1 MPTQHQEMIHS
12 YVRVDSARRVVLPNS
27 VCRALGIQPGDEL
40 TVLCTAGG
48 VQLQTVEQAV
58 REFQSLCAPGMIEG
72 RSVVDEL
79 IAERRAASQY
89 E

>member
-1 MPTQHQEMIHS
+1 MQSQHQEMIRSH
-12 YVRVDSARRVVLPNS
+12 VRVDSARRVVLPNS

-40 TVLCTAGG
+40 TVLCTADG